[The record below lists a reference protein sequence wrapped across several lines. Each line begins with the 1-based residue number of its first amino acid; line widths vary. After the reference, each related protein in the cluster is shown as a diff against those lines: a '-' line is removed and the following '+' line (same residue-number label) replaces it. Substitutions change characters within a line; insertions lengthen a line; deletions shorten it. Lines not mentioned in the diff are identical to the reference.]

1 MQIQMSSFTQLQQRH
16 KKQVNRWEFDSVM
29 RLPGEEAVLYY
40 LKSSEVLSFYYA
52 TQAK

>member
-1 MQIQMSSFTQLQQRH
+1 MQIQMSSFITTAATQ
-16 KKQVNRWEFDSVM
+16 KKVNRWEFDSVM